1 MAGATTAPAVTR
13 PKLKARKAGLLLSF
27 AEELEE
33 TGAEQPARSLADVT
47 AARFDHAGPTPA
59 GSSSQMRARKLLRC
73 SPSGDA
79 PAPSSEPQASAPAA
93 AAAAAG
99 PLPSTPGAAADASAG
114 PRLAWAVVEAQ
125 GRRPYMED
133 RHDVVANLGELHAG
147 LEGASYLSVLDGHGG
162 INCCDFAKAQLPRRL
177 VAALAAEL
185 LHQQHLVA
193 TRPGCWWS
201 RTQGEPRAS
210 APRSS
215 APPSQMESEPSGL
228 AASGRAPAWLEG
240 AFDARRAS
248 AARRGSG
255 AVEAE
260 DDVTETEPE
269 STDGEGAWQAWKERK
284 GERKKRQQQQAAAAT
299 APAAAA
305 APTEAAAAEP
315 PPAEAAAAAA
325 AAAAAGAAAAVAAAA
340 GAAAAAAAGAAAA
353 AAGPGAAPE
362 ADEITAFD
370 HDAHHDAPA
379 WLDDAFDARRG
390 RGAVVSTCMLT
401 HEAAAA
407 EATAEA
413 AAEAAVVAELRGS
426 LEDDAPAL
434 TYRSLAPTTA
444 PHVASPPAA
453 PPPLAAPPP
462 ATLPPPPD
470 TSEGPAPTT
479 APPTLDL
486 AAVPAEAVSRA
497 FTLAFKQV
505 DQDPLMSPE
514 CI

>member
-1 MAGATTAPAVTR
+1 MEASMAGATTAPAVTR

-201 RTQGEPRAS
+201 RTQGEPRSS

-325 AAAAAGAAAAVAAAA
+325 AAAAAGAAAA
-340 GAAAAAAAGAAAA
+340 AAAAAGA
-353 AAGPGAAPE
+353 
-362 ADEITAFD
+362 
-370 HDAHHDAPA
+370 
-379 WLDDAFDARRG
+379 
-390 RGAVVSTCMLT
+390 
-401 HEAAAA
+401 EAADRKS
-407 EATAEA
+407 
-413 AAEAAVVAELRGS
+413 VV
-426 LEDDAPAL
+426 
-434 TYRSLAPTTA
+434 
-444 PHVASPPAA
+444 
-453 PPPLAAPPP
+453 
-462 ATLPPPPD
+462 
-470 TSEGPAPTT
+470 
-479 APPTLDL
+479 
-486 AAVPAEAVSRA
+486 
-497 FTLAFKQV
+497 
-505 DQDPLMSPE
+505 
-514 CI
+514 